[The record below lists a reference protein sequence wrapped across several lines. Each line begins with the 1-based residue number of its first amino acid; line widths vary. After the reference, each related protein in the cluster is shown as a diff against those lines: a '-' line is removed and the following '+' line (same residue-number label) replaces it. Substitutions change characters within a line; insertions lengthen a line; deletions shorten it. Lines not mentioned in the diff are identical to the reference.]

1 MDTIDLSSLKS
12 LMIFKTLM
20 ENGTATKTANVLG
33 ITQSGVSR
41 SVSQLEKNVGIK
53 LFIRQKNR
61 LLATPESHELYDE
74 ILRLVGNLDELKHSV
89 MALREFGASRMGI
102 AAIPG
107 LGFGFIPALIAK
119 MQQKNT
125 KLAIYLD
132 IMSSHDVVRAVESE
146 HYDIGFATQPIQSN
160 QLVIEDLI
168 KTEAVCLIPK
178 EHPLAR
184 NRKIELDQLA
194 GQHLVVANQPN
205 IAADRLL
212 NLIAENHIRIAGKT
226 EANIGSVCGLVGN
239 GVGISLINSITA
251 HDLAHKNMVVKP
263 FVPTVH
269 YSFGMLYRDKWRN
282 NKIIQTIRESLPE
295 MPRYLAS

>member
-1 MDTIDLSSLKS
+1 MAEIDLNSLKS
-12 LMIFKTLM
+12 LMIFKTLV
-20 ENGTATKTANVLG
+20 ENGTATKTAKVLG

-41 SVSQLEKNVGIK
+41 SLSQLEQNLGIE

-61 LLATPESHELYDE
+61 LLATPESHELYNE
-74 ILRLVGNLDELKHSV
+74 VLRLVSNLDELKHSV
-89 MALREFGASRMGI
+89 MALREFGASRVGI

-107 LGFGFIPALIAK
+107 LAFGFIPALIAK
-119 MQQKNT
+119 MRQNNPR
-125 KLAIYLD
+125 LAIYLD
-132 IMSSHDVVRAVESE
+132 IMSSHDVVHAVESE

-178 EHPLAR
+178 SHPLSR
-184 NRKIELDQLA
+184 NKIIELSQLA

-205 IAADRLL
+205 LAADRLL
-212 NLIAENHIRIAGKT
+212 NMIAENHIRISGKT
-226 EANIGSVCGLVGN
+226 EANISSVCGLVSN

-263 FVPTVH
+263 FVPAVH
-269 YSFGMLYRDKWRN
+269 YSFGMLYREKWRN
-282 NKIIQTIRESLPE
+282 NKIIQSIRESVPK
-295 MPRYLAS
+295 MPRYLTS

>member
-1 MDTIDLSSLKS
+1 MDEIDLNSLKS
-12 LMIFKTLM
+12 LMIFKTLV
-20 ENGTATKTANVLG
+20 ENGTATKTARVLG

-41 SVSQLEKNVGIK
+41 SLSQLEQKLGIQ

-61 LLATPESHELYDE
+61 LLATPESHELYNE
-74 ILRLVGNLDELKHSV
+74 VLRLVSNLDELKHSV
-89 MALREFGASRMGI
+89 MALREFGASRVGI

-119 MQQKNT
+119 MRQNNP
-125 KLAIYLD
+125 KLAVYLD
-132 IMSSHDVVRAVESE
+132 IMSSHDVVHAVESE

-178 EHPLAR
+178 NHPLAR
-184 NRKIELDQLA
+184 SNKIELNQLA

-226 EANIGSVCGLVGN
+226 EANIGSVCGLVSN
-239 GVGISLINSITA
+239 GVGISLVNSITA
-251 HDLAHKNMVVKP
+251 HDLANKNMVAKP
-263 FVPTVH
+263 FTPTVH
-269 YSFGMLYRDKWRN
+269 YSFGMLYRGKWRN
-282 NKIIQTIRESLPE
+282 NKIIQTIRSSLPE
-295 MPRYLAS
+295 MPHYLTS

>member
-1 MDTIDLSSLKS
+1 MDEIDLNSLNS
-12 LMIFKTLM
+12 LMIFKTLI
-20 ENGTATKTANVLG
+20 ENGTATKTAKVLG

-41 SVSQLEKNVGIK
+41 SLSQLEQKLGLK

-74 ILRLVGNLDELKHSV
+74 ILRLVSNLDELKHSV
-89 MALREFGASRMGI
+89 MALREFGASRVGI
-102 AAIPG
+102 ASIPG

-119 MQQKNT
+119 MQQNNS
-125 KLAIYLD
+125 KLAVYLD
-132 IMSSHDVVRAVESE
+132 IMSSHDVVHAVESE

-168 KTEAVCLIPK
+168 KTEAVCLVPIK
-178 EHPLAR
+178 HPLAR
-184 NRKIELDQLA
+184 SKIIELSQLA

-212 NLIAENHIRIAGKT
+212 NLITANHIRISGKT

-239 GVGISLINSITA
+239 GVGISLINPITA
-251 HDLAHKNMVVKP
+251 HDLAHKNMVIKP
-263 FVPTVH
+263 FVPTIH
-269 YSFGMLYRDKWRN
+269 YSFGMLYREKWRN
-282 NKIIQTIRESLPE
+282 NKVIHTIRESLPE

>member
-1 MDTIDLSSLKS
+1 MAEIDLNSLKS
-12 LMIFKTLM
+12 LMIFKALV
-20 ENGTATKTANVLG
+20 ENGTATKTAKVLG

-41 SVSQLEKNVGIK
+41 SLSQLEQNFGIE

-61 LLATPESHELYDE
+61 LLATPESHELYNE
-74 ILRLVGNLDELKHSV
+74 VLRLVSNLDELKHSV
-89 MALREFGASRMGI
+89 MALREFGASRVGI

-119 MQQKNT
+119 MRQNNP

-132 IMSSHDVVRAVESE
+132 IMSSHDVVHAVESE

-168 KTEAVCLIPK
+168 ETEAVCLIPK
-178 EHPLAR
+178 SHPLAR
-184 NRKIELDQLA
+184 NKKIKLEELA

-205 IAADRLL
+205 LAADRLL
-212 NLIAENHIRIAGKT
+212 NLIAENHIRISGKT
-226 EANIGSVCGLVGN
+226 EANIGSVCGLVSN
-239 GVGISLINSITA
+239 GVGISLVNSITA

-269 YSFGMLYRDKWRN
+269 YLFGMLYRETWRN
-282 NKIIQTIRESLPE
+282 NKIIQSIRESVPK
-295 MPRYLAS
+295 MPRYLTS

>member
-1 MDTIDLSSLKS
+1 MDEIDLSSLKS

-20 ENGTATKTANVLG
+20 ENGTATKTAIVLG

-119 MQQKNT
+119 MRQKNT

-269 YSFGMLYRDKWRN
+269 YSFGMLYREKWRN
-282 NKIIQTIRESLPE
+282 NKIIQSIRESVPKL
-295 MPRYLAS
+295 PRYLTS

>member
-1 MDTIDLSSLKS
+1 MDEIDLNSLNS
-12 LMIFKTLM
+12 LMIFKTLI
-20 ENGTATKTANVLG
+20 ENGTATKTAKVLG

-41 SVSQLEKNVGIK
+41 SLSQLEQKLGLK

-74 ILRLVGNLDELKHSV
+74 ILRLVSNLDELKHSV
-89 MALREFGASRMGI
+89 MALREFGASRVGI
-102 AAIPG
+102 ASIPG

-119 MQQKNT
+119 MQQNNS
-125 KLAIYLD
+125 KLAVYLD
-132 IMSSHDVVRAVESE
+132 IMSSHDVVHAVESE

-168 KTEAVCLIPK
+168 KTEAVCLVPIK
-178 EHPLAR
+178 HPLAR
-184 NRKIELDQLA
+184 SKIIELNQLA

-212 NLIAENHIRIAGKT
+212 NLITENHIRISGKT

-239 GVGISLINSITA
+239 GVGISLINPITA
-251 HDLAHKNMVVKP
+251 HDLAHKNMVIKP
-263 FVPTVH
+263 FVPTIH
-269 YSFGMLYRDKWRN
+269 YSFGMLYREKWRN
-282 NKIIQTIRESLPE
+282 NKVIQTIRESLPE

>member
-1 MDTIDLSSLKS
+1 MDEIDLNSLKS
-12 LMIFKTLM
+12 LMIFKTLV
-20 ENGTATKTANVLG
+20 ENRTATKTARVLG

-41 SVSQLEKNVGIK
+41 SLSQLEQKLGIQ

-61 LLATPESHELYDE
+61 LLATPESHELYNE
-74 ILRLVGNLDELKHSV
+74 VLRLVSNLDELKHSV
-89 MALREFGASRMGI
+89 MALREFGASRVGI

-119 MQQKNT
+119 MRQHNPR
-125 KLAIYLD
+125 LAIYLD
-132 IMSSHDVVRAVESE
+132 IMSSHDVVHAVESE

-178 EHPLAR
+178 NHPLAR
-184 NRKIELDQLA
+184 SKKIELNQLA

-212 NLIAENHIRIAGKT
+212 NLIDENHIRIVGKT
-226 EANIGSVCGLVGN
+226 EANIGSVCGLVSN
-239 GVGISLINSITA
+239 GVGISLVNSITA
-251 HDLAHKNMVVKP
+251 HDLANKNMVAKP
-263 FVPTVH
+263 FTPTVH
-269 YSFGMLYRDKWRN
+269 YSFGMLYREKWRN
-282 NKIIQTIRESLPE
+282 NKIIQTIRSSLPE
-295 MPRYLAS
+295 MPHYLTS

>member
-1 MDTIDLSSLKS
+1 MDGIGLNSLKS

-20 ENGTATKTANVLG
+20 ENGTATKTARVLG

-41 SVSQLEKNVGIK
+41 SLSQLEQNLGIQ
-53 LFIRQKNR
+53 LFIRQQNR
-61 LLATPESHELYDE
+61 LLATPESHEVYNE
-74 ILRLVGNLDELKHSV
+74 VLRLISNLDELKHRV
-89 MALREFGASRMGI
+89 MALREFGASRVAI

-119 MQQKNT
+119 MQQHNP

-132 IMSSHDVVRAVESE
+132 LMSSHDVVHAVESE

-168 KTEAVCLIPK
+168 KTKAVCLIPK
-178 EHPLAR
+178 NHPLAR
-184 NRKIELDQLA
+184 SDKIELNQLA

-212 NLIAENHIRIAGKT
+212 NLVAENHIRIAGKT
-226 EANIGSVCGLVGN
+226 EANIGSVCGLVSN
-239 GVGISLINSITA
+239 GIGISLVNSITA
-251 HDLAHKNMVVKP
+251 HDLANKNMVVKP
-263 FVPTVH
+263 FSPTVH
-269 YSFGMLYRDKWRN
+269 YSFGMLYREKWCN
-282 NKIIQTIRESLPE
+282 NKIILTIRGSLPE
-295 MPRYLAS
+295 MPHYLTS

>member
-1 MDTIDLSSLKS
+1 MAEIDLNSLKS
-12 LMIFKTLM
+12 LMIFKTLV
-20 ENGTATKTANVLG
+20 ENGTATKTAKVLG

-41 SVSQLEKNVGIK
+41 SLSHLEQNLGIE

-61 LLATPESHELYDE
+61 LLATPESHELYNE
-74 ILRLVGNLDELKHSV
+74 VLRLVSNLDELKHSV
-89 MALREFGASRMGI
+89 MALREFGASRVGI

-119 MQQKNT
+119 MRQNNP

-132 IMSSHDVVRAVESE
+132 IMSSHDVVHAVESE
-146 HYDIGFATQPIQSN
+146 HYDIGFATQPIQST

-178 EHPLAR
+178 SHPLAR
-184 NRKIELDQLA
+184 NKIIKLSQLA

-205 IAADRLL
+205 LAADRLL
-212 NLIAENHIRIAGKT
+212 NMIAENQIRISGKT
-226 EANIGSVCGLVGN
+226 EANIASVCGLVSN

-269 YSFGMLYRDKWRN
+269 YSFGMLYREKWRN
-282 NKIIQTIRESLPE
+282 NKIIQSIRESVPK
-295 MPRYLAS
+295 MPRYLTS

>member
-1 MDTIDLSSLKS
+1 MEEIKLSSLKA
-12 LMIFKTLM
+12 LMIFKTLI

-33 ITQSGVSR
+33 ITQSAVSR
-41 SVSQLEKNVGIK
+41 SLSQLEQNLGII
-53 LFIRQKNR
+53 LFIRHKNR

-74 ILRLVGNLDELKHSV
+74 ILRLVSNLDELKHSV

-107 LGFGFIPALIAK
+107 LGFGFIPALIAS
-119 MQQKNT
+119 MQQDNP

-178 EHPLAR
+178 KHPLAR
-184 NRKIELDQLA
+184 SKVIELTQLA

-212 NLIAENHIRIAGKT
+212 NLIADNHIRIAGKT

-295 MPRYLAS
+295 MPSYLAS

>member
-1 MDTIDLSSLKS
+1 MDEIDLSSLKS

-20 ENGTATKTANVLG
+20 ENGTATKTAIVLG

-119 MQQKNT
+119 MRQKNT

-168 KTEAVCLIPK
+168 KTEAVCLVPK

>member
-1 MDTIDLSSLKS
+1 MDVIDLNSLKS
-12 LMIFKTLM
+12 LMIFKTLI
-20 ENGTATKTANVLG
+20 ENGTATGTAKVFG

-41 SVSQLEKNVGIK
+41 SLAQLEQNLGIQ

-61 LLATPESHELYDE
+61 LLATPESHELYDV
-74 ILRLVGNLDELKHSV
+74 ILRLVSNLDELKHSV
-89 MALREFGASRMGI
+89 VALREFGASRVGI

-119 MQQKNT
+119 MRQNNPN
-125 KLAIYLD
+125 LAIYLD
-132 IMSSHDVVRAVESE
+132 IMSSHDVVHAVESE
-146 HYDIGFATQPIQSN
+146 HYDIGFATQPVQSN

-178 EHPLAR
+178 DHPLAR
-184 NRKIELDQLA
+184 SKKIKLIQLA

-212 NLIAENHIRIAGKT
+212 NLIAENDIRISGKT
-226 EANIGSVCGLVGN
+226 EANIGSVCGLVSN
-239 GVGISLINSITA
+239 GVGISLVNSITA
-251 HDLAHKNMVVKP
+251 HDLAHKNIVLRP
-263 FVPTVH
+263 FVPTVN
-269 YSFGMLYRDKWRN
+269 YSFGMLYREKWRH
-282 NKIIQTIRESLPE
+282 NKLIQTIRESLPE

>member
-1 MDTIDLSSLKS
+1 MEDVDLNSLNS
-12 LMIFKTLM
+12 LMIFKTLI
-20 ENGTATKTANVLG
+20 ENGTATKTAKVLG

-41 SVSQLEKNVGIK
+41 SLSQLEQNLGLK

-74 ILRLVGNLDELKHSV
+74 ILRLVSNLDELKHSV
-89 MALREFGASRMGI
+89 MALREFGASRVGI

-119 MQQKNT
+119 MQQNNS
-125 KLAIYLD
+125 KLAVYLD
-132 IMSSHDVVRAVESE
+132 IMSSHDVVHAVESE

-160 QLVIEDLI
+160 QLVIEHLI
-168 KTEAVCLIPK
+168 KTEAVCLVPIK
-178 EHPLAR
+178 HPLAR
-184 NRKIELDQLA
+184 SKIIELNQLA

-212 NLIAENHIRIAGKT
+212 NLITENHIRISGKT

-239 GVGISLINSITA
+239 GVGISLINPITA
-251 HDLAHKNMVVKP
+251 HDLAHKNMVIKP
-263 FVPTVH
+263 FVPTIH
-269 YSFGMLYRDKWRN
+269 YSFGMLYREKWRN
-282 NKIIQTIRESLPE
+282 NKIIQTIRDSLPE
-295 MPRYLAS
+295 IPRYLAS

>member
-1 MDTIDLSSLKS
+1 MDEIDLSSLKS

-20 ENGTATKTANVLG
+20 ENGTATKTAIVLG

-119 MQQKNT
+119 MRQKNT

>member
-1 MDTIDLSSLKS
+1 MTEIDLNSLKS
-12 LMIFKTLM
+12 LMIFKTLI
-20 ENGTATKTANVLG
+20 ENGTATKTAKALG

-41 SVSQLEKNVGIK
+41 SLSQLEQNLGIE

-61 LLATPESHELYDE
+61 LLATPESLELYNE
-74 ILRLVGNLDELKHSV
+74 VLRLVSNLDELKHSI
-89 MALREFGASRMGI
+89 MALREFGASRVGI
-102 AAIPG
+102 AAIPA
-107 LGFGFIPALIAK
+107 LGFGFMPALIAK
-119 MQQKNT
+119 MRKNNPR
-125 KLAIYLD
+125 LAIYLD

-178 EHPLAR
+178 NHPFAR
-184 NRKIELDQLA
+184 SNKIELNQLA

-226 EANIGSVCGLVGN
+226 EANIGSVCGLVSN
-239 GVGISLINSITA
+239 GVGISLVNSITA
-251 HDLAHKNMVVKP
+251 HDLANKNMVAKP
-263 FVPTVH
+263 FTPTVH
-269 YSFGMLYRDKWRN
+269 YSFGMLYREKWRN
-282 NKIIQTIRESLPE
+282 NKIIQTIRSSLPE
-295 MPRYLAS
+295 MPHYLTS